1 MQGSAGWARGWAARV
16 TGAVLLVIMGMGGGR
31 AAAHPFDV
39 DLYGQ
44 QVTVSVGEDDV
55 VMDILAEVPTRV
67 VLADAA
73 VQLAGAARPT
83 PAQRAAFLERWL
95 TELRDGYRLFLNGA
109 SVPLS
114 ALPVEGENGVGDAKF
129 INYRLRLRAPL
140 GREGVQQINLIDDNF
155 PDQRAVRSVLLRLRP
170 AWRLDAS
177 TLVRW
182 DADGALIDR
191 SGAWSAL
198 EADRELRLSVQP
210 RAAWRWTAAGLGWR
224 LGAAGQPD
232 PEGWLAGRDALVR
245 ADGPAVQR
253 GAAAGSAGALLGL
266 ALLGG
271 IFNAWRARAR

>member
-1 MQGSAGWARGWAARV
+1 MQGSAGRARRWAARA
-16 TGAVLLVIMGMGGGR
+16 TSAVLLGIMGMDGGR

-55 VMDILAEVPTRV
+55 VVDILAEVPTRV
-67 VLADAA
+67 VLEDAA
-73 VQLAGAARPT
+73 VQLGGAARPT
-83 PAQRAAFLERWL
+83 PAQRAAFLKRWL

-109 SVPLS
+109 AVPLS
-114 ALPVEGENGVGDAKF
+114 SLPVEGENGVGDAKF

-198 EADRELRLSVQP
+198 EADRELRLSAQP
-210 RAAWRWTAAGLGWR
+210 RPGWRWTAAGLGWR
-224 LGAAGQPD
+224 LGATGQP
-232 PEGWLAGRDALVR
+232 EATGWLAGRDALVR

-253 GAAAGSAGALLGL
+253 GAAAGTVGALLGF
-266 ALLGG
+266 ALIGG
-271 IFNAWRARAR
+271 IFGAWRARAR